1 LEHCSVNLFSVNSLI
16 PGLNSDFPSGNAGPQ
31 QAGAVLSEIF
41 HFSNGSRQAVAE
53 LAHWIASVHTPGLRT
68 CRPPL
73 GILTAVVWN
82 NGIIVSMGRRR
93 QTTGC
98 NIVNIEISQLQGTW
112 PRSSCSIIEQSPP
125 PLPKIH
131 FRLTIPNFVTC

>member
-1 LEHCSVNLFSVNSLI
+1 LLFIGSVKLLGTLFRKSVFRQLSYSGIEL
-16 PGLNSDFPSGNAGPQ
+16 GFPLRQRWTA
-31 QAGAVLSEIF
+31 QAGAVLSELF

-82 NGIIVSMGRRR
+82 NGIIVSMGRLR
-93 QTTGC
+93 QTTG
-98 NIVNIEISQLQGTW
+98 LQ
-112 PRSSCSIIEQSPP
+112 
-125 PLPKIH
+125 H
-131 FRLTIPNFVTC
+131 H